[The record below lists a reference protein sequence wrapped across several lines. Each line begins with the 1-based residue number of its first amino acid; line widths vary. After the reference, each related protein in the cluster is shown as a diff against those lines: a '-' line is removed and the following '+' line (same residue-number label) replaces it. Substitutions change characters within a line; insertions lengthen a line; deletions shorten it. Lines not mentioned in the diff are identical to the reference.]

1 MTGMPC
7 ITTITGSGGCRILGE
22 HLSTCRG
29 IRLEGTRAVACP
41 GCLPQPATHGLLC
54 DSCHERYVAA
64 IDSAVDLITHLR
76 SIERA
81 PVPEGP
87 KVHQKP
93 GPRVILPTSWLTAD
107 ALWEELRELAFRA
120 DVDDRFGIDGLW
132 PYGIGVQDSIETVRD
147 HVAACV
153 EAVRAAAADGWLLG
167 RVHTAQLVVAFYR
180 AAQQALAMYP
190 FEEQAGA
197 LTYATCRDCGNR
209 TLERRPPLEY
219 LDPITVR
226 CIHPDCGAVFHP
238 ALVEYD
244 LATYRESLEAQ
255 QAS

>member
-1 MTGMPC
+1 MTGLPC
-7 ITTITGSGGCRILGE
+7 ITTLSGDRGCRVVGE

-29 IRLEGTRAVACP
+29 IRLDGTRATTCT

-54 DSCHERYVAA
+54 DSCFQRHGAA
-64 IDSAVDLITHLR
+64 LNVAVDLITHLR

-81 PVPEGP
+81 PVPAGP

-93 GPRVILPTSWLTAD
+93 GPRVIIPISWLTAD
-107 ALWEELRELAFRA
+107 DLWEALRELAFRA
-120 DVDDRFGIDGLW
+120 DVADRFGIEGLW
-132 PYGIGVQDSIETVRD
+132 PYGIGYRDSIETVRD
-147 HVAACV
+147 HVLDCVAAIRDA
-153 EAVRAAAADGWLLG
+153 EAAGRLLG
-167 RVHTAQLVVAFYR
+167 LVHTAQLAVRFYR
-180 AAQQALAMYP
+180 AVQQALAMYP
-190 FEEQAGA
+190 LEESAHPIA
-197 LTYATCRDCGNR
+197 YATCRDCGNR

-244 LATYRESLEAQ
+244 LANYRESLEAA
-255 QAS
+255 AS